1 MTKFYE
7 LFLSSFKNNPEI
19 SISRKLNNNKIT
31 LTMSVKLIDDSSY
44 TVDYT
49 IVLEKIPK
57 SNIVR
62 LEENMMDMHQIK
74 QKLINK
80 KWIDIN
86 EDDVNYYFG
95 FDKTHIF
102 DDLSSKIKIKYRISY
117 TSSRYHTCKIW
128 TKNYVIFNDQYHYDN
143 EYCYEDPRLYYSEDT
158 GIIINKID
166 THNDNRIFMELKK
179 CTVNFY

>member
-31 LTMSVKLIDDSSY
+31 LTMSVKLIDDLSY

-57 SNIVR
+57 SDIVR
-62 LEENMMDMHQIK
+62 LKENMMNMHQIK

-80 KWIDIN
+80 K
-86 EDDVNYYFG
+86 
-95 FDKTHIF
+95 
-102 DDLSSKIKIKYRISY
+102 
-117 TSSRYHTCKIW
+117 
-128 TKNYVIFNDQYHYDN
+128 
-143 EYCYEDPRLYYSEDT
+143 
-158 GIIINKID
+158 
-166 THNDNRIFMELKK
+166 
-179 CTVNFY
+179 